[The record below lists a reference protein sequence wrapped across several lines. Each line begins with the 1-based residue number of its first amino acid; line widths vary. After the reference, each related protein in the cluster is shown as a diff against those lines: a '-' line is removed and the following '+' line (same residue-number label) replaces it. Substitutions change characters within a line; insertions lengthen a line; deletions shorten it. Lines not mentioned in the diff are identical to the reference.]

1 MSDRQRELARER
13 QRRLRARRRAE
24 YAERLEVQAKHRR
37 AELPAERPDLHRAI
51 ADPRFP
57 RVWQM
62 LYDEDPPADLEASD
76 PDVLE
81 YRLEAMWEDWQRAGL
96 DDLENYLY
104 NDL

>member
-1 MSDRQRELARER
+1 
-13 QRRLRARRRAE
+13 
-24 YAERLEVQAKHRR
+24 
-37 AELPAERPDLHRAI
+37 
-51 ADPRFP
+51 
-57 RVWQM
+57 M